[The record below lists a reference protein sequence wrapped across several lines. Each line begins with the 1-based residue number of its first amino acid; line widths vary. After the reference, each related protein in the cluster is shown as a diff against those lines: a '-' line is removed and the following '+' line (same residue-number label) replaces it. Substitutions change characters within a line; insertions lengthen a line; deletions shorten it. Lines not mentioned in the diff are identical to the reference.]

1 MLTHF
6 FCLFFLNNWAT
17 MHQSQPY
24 IFGVLFKSCLNC
36 KLHSICILGVSCCC
50 QTCLM
55 LSSVG
60 LQTLPCFLFQVF
72 TSHDS
77 WSSRPSHNWNPSPSY
92 CNTSSK
98 TRTSA
103 QRQWANACVSLPFC
117 SSPWWIN
124 LWELTPSEEVSRMLL
139 KSAFHDLFELNSSP
153 ITKTGT
159 MGCCLIRVRRSH
171 FSFQSST

>member
-1 MLTHF
+1 MCIFIARQWNSTNIKYFLCALLKVFVWKVIKQLLYNQNVDSF

-17 MHQSQPY
+17 MHKSQPC

-124 LWELTPSEEVSRMLL
+124 LWELTPSKEESRTL
-139 KSAFHDLFELNSSP
+139 
-153 ITKTGT
+153 
-159 MGCCLIRVRRSH
+159 
-171 FSFQSST
+171 